1 VQRKDRIVVE
11 SFDCAQGFLDLLIQ
25 LLPPV
30 LRKIIYRIT
39 FKEFGKDN
47 YIGPK
52 CFFRYPWKIL
62 VGSNSSIGRGCQ
74 IYPSFQ
80 NKDAYVTIGSDVLI
94 GPNLCIYGAGHP
106 VESPI
111 DKHIGE
117 SVSIGDG
124 VYIGGNVLI
133 RYGVTIGA
141 NSIVAMGSVV
151 VSNVEPFSVYGG
163 NPAKLLKRTA

>member
-1 VQRKDRIVVE
+1 
-11 SFDCAQGFLDLLIQ
+11 
-25 LLPPV
+25 
-30 LRKIIYRIT
+30 
-39 FKEFGKDN
+39 
-47 YIGPK
+47 
-52 CFFRYPWKIL
+52 
-62 VGSNSSIGRGCQ
+62 
-74 IYPSFQ
+74 
-80 NKDAYVTIGSDVLI
+80 VTIGSDVLI